1 MAVIPGAVDAGAL
14 PLHKHHIDMVKYS
27 SVDDLAFRT
36 VVTHIKSM
44 AEVAVSEVHSNW
56 QQETRMRSLSFM
68 LHAHKVN

>member
-1 MAVIPGAVDAGAL
+1 LAVIPGAVDADAL

-44 AEVAVSEVHSNW
+44 AEVAVLEVHSNW
-56 QQETRMRSLSFM
+56 QQDIRMRSLSFM
-68 LHAHKVN
+68 LHAHKVD